1 MKEATEGDSIYGS
14 DDESQFSFSSLSLAS
29 RSRSLASRSL
39 ETRSLASRSLDTRS
53 LASTS
58 LDTRSKAPRSH
69 HDNRSFASRSLDTIS
84 LASRSISSRSTV
96 RAFNRPVRSRLRL
109 QNNNS
114 SSEDGIFGWSF
125 LYEHRNLL
133 LILLATYVIHSHKYQ
148 IRNLF
153 ATRGQYEYKTINTK
167 ELTEAYH
174 YKSVSDVNFDATKPP
189 SGYPFHKWGSSDS
202 DGSSQ
207 QQLTG
212 YPLHVDKFVS
222 ILRHMGK
229 GDRIKV
235 PFEHGLKA
243 QRANEDFVRLSGSS
257 YPYLVRN
264 GKVLRPYGKMKR
276 WKLYKWHSQ
285 GHHLDWVT
293 LLESA
298 VSMAKI
304 LEVKNPRMKLITQ
317 GNFPVIFDEFD
328 YPWCGDD
335 LVPIFRLSRNEEDC
349 NYSWPSLS
357 QDYILP
363 QRKQWLKDSPI
374 DWDLQFA
381 QWSAQYPWTSKKPM
395 AVWRGRYA
403 GHKDL
408 YNQGVLPR
416 ELLVIRSS
424 NHRDIMDVQPVSW
437 NYYPES
443 QTGKVMEQSKDVIP
457 FQEFMKYKAIINVE
471 GSGITRLG
479 KVLCTNSVVIQ
490 VEPKYSSYWSHE
502 LEPWTHYIPVKDDL
516 SDLEFSVEFAVQS
529 KNAAQVQGII
539 KNANAWCR
547 RKMVWETHVLDFLW
561 TLLDYAEL
569 LEKAPRFRERWRGD
583 KDAYNLPSLEMA
595 EFDGELLI

>member
-1 MKEATEGDSIYGS
+1 MEGDEGS

-29 RSRSLASRSL
+29 RSLAS
-39 ETRSLASRSLDTRS
+39 RSLASRSLDTRS
-53 LASTS
+53 LDTRSIASRSHGTRSTAPRSHETRSIAPRS
-58 LDTRSKAPRSH
+58 LDTRSL
-69 HDNRSFASRSLDTIS
+69 ASRSLETIS
-84 LASRSISSRSTV
+84 LGSRSISSRSTV
-96 RAFNRPVRSRLRL
+96 RAFNRPGRSRLR
-109 QNNNS
+109 NS
-114 SSEDGIFGWSF
+114 SSSPDDGIFSWSS
-125 LYEHRNLL
+125 LYEHRNLV
-133 LILLATYVIHSHKYQ
+133 LILMATYVIHSHKYQ
-148 IRNLF
+148 IHNLF
-153 ATRGQYEYKTINTK
+153 TSRGQYKYKTINTK

-174 YKSVSDVNFDATKPP
+174 YKSVSDVSFDATKPP
-189 SGYPFHKWGSSDS
+189 SGYPFHRWGSSKS
-202 DGSSQ
+202 DGSSQQ

-264 GKVLRPYGKMKR
+264 GKVLRPFGKMNR
-276 WKLYKWHSQ
+276 WKRFKWHSQ
-285 GHHLDWVT
+285 GHHIDWVT

-317 GNFPVIFDEFD
+317 GEFPVIFDEFD

-335 LVPIFRLSRNEEDC
+335 QVPIFRLLRNEEDC

-381 QWSAQYPWTSKKPM
+381 QWSTQYPWTSKKPM

-408 YNQGVLPR
+408 YNHGVLPR
-416 ELLVIRSS
+416 ELLVIRAS
-424 NHRDIMDVQPVSW
+424 NLPDLMDVQPVSW

-443 QTGKVMEQSKDVIP
+443 QTGKVMGQSKDAIP
-457 FQEFMKYKAIINVE
+457 FEEFMKYKAIINVE
-471 GSGITRLG
+471 GSGITRFG
-479 KVLCTNSVVIQ
+479 KALCTNSVVIQ
-490 VEPKYSSYWSHE
+490 VKPKSGSYWSHE

-516 SDLEFSVEFAVQS
+516 SDLQFSVEFAVQM